1 MVIDGENLITNL
13 DVVSAQ
19 HRVRGEREHDNA
31 MLAEDEV
38 CTDTLSNVL
47 RHLDGIRL
55 VRHNDALVP
64 HLDDVI
70 HRGTWHL
77 ERAVGKLPPLVKG
90 AVHDVPPQE
99 QERSIQHIGENDC
112 EREGDEQIEQ
122 RAQLGRQRIEL
133 LVMRQAPKQT
143 TEARDGGI
151 SRRCLMR
158 EVDAIVGRLPP

>member
-1 MVIDGENLITNL
+1 MVIDGENLIANL
-13 DVVSAQ
+13 DVVPAQ
-19 HRVRGEREHDNA
+19 HRVRGEREHDDA
-31 MLAEDEV
+31 MLTEDEV
-38 CTDTLSNVL
+38 CTDTLSDVL

-55 VRHNDALVP
+55 VRHDDTLVP

-70 HRGTWHL
+70 HRSTWHL
-77 ERAVGKLPPLVKG
+77 ECAVGELPPLVKG